1 MVKYKKKQNK
11 YKIDKRKNKTLY
23 KKKKRKIYD

>member
-23 KKKKRKIYD
+23 KKKKEENI